1 MADIMGKMIKTVIV
15 LCIMVTCVLPSDA
28 SDYRREW
35 QAVENF
41 IVQDLPE
48 SAYDKVQEIYWK
60 AAKKGDEYQMLRS
73 CVYMGQLG
81 SEFRE
86 DYYKEVIDCL
96 NGIMPKLSGIYEPLG
111 WAILGNCYR
120 SYYNRA
126 KYGIRGMERLET
138 PSQDIDLWDGQT
150 WLDTIYSCLYKSVT
164 ISTDLTAKTS
174 PDNLEGLVNPGNN
187 SGNKLCPTLLN
198 VLLRNALEESQ
209 LRNDMSEGEA
219 EIYKDARFYGT
230 AEDFLQ
236 MADEYAGAGSIPW
249 NIDLLARL
257 IRLSADSSDYDLRA
271 WADAGRFFEV
281 ADRMPGIL
289 GRDPEILKLC
299 SEGLLRLGESYLD
312 KTAESAKLIAAY
324 ADLIYYS
331 GGDEREWHFPELVA
345 LCEKAAGRWPDSE
358 GAASCRSMILTI
370 QEPSLTMQMSE
381 LMSPEGSLIGVL
393 CRNVSQI
400 WFKCVREDDMPELR
414 YNEVNRYKNLR
425 SVVEWKVDVENA
437 DDYRM
442 RHLMVQVPSLPAG
455 KYRIIASSDN
465 RFDRKTTVIHSYEVE
480 LHSFTYSAC
489 LPSNNTGSV
498 CGFVVNRIT
507 GRPVEGAGYSIWNV
521 EGRSYERKRT
531 VCVMQGTTLKDGA
544 VSLNVPLAAGSSR
557 NMQVEVIVD
566 GDTLVSD
573 LFLHSGGDRPDPVIA
588 RIYTDRY
595 TYRPGETVSFNCVVY
610 QNNGYSSGRTIADA
624 DLHMTLFDA
633 NWQAVDTLDI
643 TTDRFGTA
651 SGEFVIPRGLLAG
664 RYTLQV
670 DGDDIS
676 HSSDCVINVEEF
688 RQPVFMVEMGSDG
701 RTYVPG
707 DSALVSGTAV
717 TYTGVP
723 VIGAKVSYTVEYVE
737 PIRYM
742 FARVPDRQILS
753 GETVTGPDGGF
764 SVSFMASTGL
774 ASTVGREFLNFRVTA
789 KVTDINGETHTS
801 VAYVTAGPEIPS
813 VTVANSSE
821 YTDAPSFSIM
831 LQNAGGDLL
840 EGKVNVTVER
850 LKPVEKLLLDTWN
863 MSGLHDYTPSD
874 EIRRNFPLYRFEQRN
889 DNARQV
895 EKCVYSTVVSTVA
908 GAPYKLQLPKPL
920 ENGTYRVTAVV
931 DGVESSDTVLFSSVL
946 PGSKVMPDDRLLLAC
961 PVSRSCKVGDTA
973 EILVGSAFAGT
984 PVYYIIENRFGFVE
998 KGVLYPDGGVT
1009 PLKFKLTPE
1018 MKGGVSVHLAAMKQ
1032 LVWSS
1037 QSVDI
1042 EVPFTDKELDIKLVT
1057 FRDMLEPDQT
1067 ETWSMSIRDSE
1078 GNPVEAALTLTMFD
1092 SALDVYGR
1100 MVWTFSPWNSIYIP
1114 RNDIIRNIVRYNWRS
1129 QFTPQRDYPV
1139 FDGERAEFPRVVAPL
1154 SYSSLRLRGM
1164 TKSAGLDMREFE
1176 GLGIST
1182 VDEALQ
1188 GRIAGLDMVSNSNFG
1203 STMSLRGAS
1212 TANVNAAPVP
1222 ESVELND
1229 SFIVSDSKETD
1240 APDNIALRTDQNPTA
1255 FFITNL
1261 RTDSKGEVS
1270 FSFTT
1275 PQLLTKWNF
1284 QGIAHT
1290 ADLKSAVFMEQ
1301 VTTRKQLMLQPRAPR
1316 FVRQG
1321 DELVLSARLSNVSDA
1336 DIAAKVRLELFDA
1349 ESGKALDIVS
1359 GASSC
1364 DVNVPSGGSV
1374 GASFKLSIPDDI
1386 TAITYRMTAASD
1398 THTDGQ
1404 QEMIPVLSSRT
1415 VVTESVSLFNNGNET
1430 RDFELKA
1437 VSENLLSESA
1447 KDRTLTLEYTPSPVW
1462 YAIQALPYLEQTGNP
1477 SNECLFHR
1485 YFANALS
1492 SHIIATR
1499 PAVGRMLGKWAE
1511 IPTDGW
1517 QTRLE
1522 QNEDLKQTLLQE
1534 TPWVLDSK
1542 DEKENLHRLA
1552 EAFAQDRL
1560 EKEQDNALKE
1570 LLQRQEP
1577 DGGWSWISGYLPNR
1591 WVTGTIVGG
1600 IAQMVNLGC
1609 LNLDENTELRDAVT
1623 KALHWMDA
1631 AVKELYSEVERKNV
1645 KSVGSDE
1652 LDWLL
1657 AHVYLK
1663 EIGVAQDVQEL
1674 YDFLLKVA
1682 LKEDSHGMSLHK
1694 RASMALLMS
1703 ATGNSKR
1710 AGQLV
1715 STLVERSLYDEE
1727 QGRWWRDNTGGF
1739 LWHEAPI
1746 ETQSRIIRALLA
1758 TGRETEA
1765 AECGRWLLKQR
1776 QTTHWATS
1784 PATAQAVIALLEI
1797 GDNEGRSLD
1806 VPAVSYITIG
1816 GETIQAGGEDT
1827 DAGYTIR
1834 KWQEPSDP
1842 SMGRVSVRN
1851 DSPEIGWGALSIQY
1865 TEEMDKVRYSGN
1877 GISLKRILYRV
1888 DEKNDG
1894 ATLHEVADGESLH
1907 VGDRLRI
1914 RIELGC
1920 DRNLEYVQLKDMR
1933 AASFE
1938 PVSTRAGFQ
1947 YNLQDDLRVYVEPQ
1961 NASQVFYIDRL
1972 DRGRY
1977 IVEYDVYAE
1986 QAGTFGSGI
1995 VSAQCMY
2002 APEFR
2007 STAASRPVTVE

>member
-1 MADIMGKMIKTVIV
+1 MGKTIKTIIV
-15 LCIMVTCVLPSDA
+15 LIIMMTCVLPSDA

-35 QAVENF
+35 QAVESF
-41 IVQDLPE
+41 IEQDLPD
-48 SAYDKVQEIYWK
+48 SAYGKVQEIYRK
-60 AAKKGDEYQMLRS
+60 ASAEGDDYQMLRS

-86 DYYKEVIDCL
+86 DYHKEVLDCL

-111 WAILGNCYR
+111 WAILGNCY
-120 SYYNRA
+120 SNYYNRA
-126 KYGIRGMERLET
+126 KYRIRGMERLET
-138 PSQDIDLWDGQT
+138 PSQDIDLWDEQT
-150 WLDTIYSCLYKSVT
+150 FLDTIYSCLYKSVT

-174 PDNLEGLVNPGNN
+174 FDNLDGLVNPGNK
-187 SGNKLCPTLLN
+187 SGQKLCPTLLDA
-198 VLLRNALEESQ
+198 LLSNALEDSP
-209 LRNDMSEGEA
+209 LSNDMSEEEA
-219 EIYKDARFYGT
+219 EIYKDARFFGT
-230 AEDFLQ
+230 AEEFLQ
-236 MADEYAGAGSIPW
+236 MADEYAGMGRLPW
-249 NIDLLARL
+249 NVDLIARL
-257 IRLSADSSDYDLRA
+257 IRLNAESPDYDLRA
-271 WADAGRFFEV
+271 WADASRFFEV
-281 ADRMPGIL
+281 ADKLPGFY
-289 GRDPEILKLC
+289 GGDFENLKLC
-299 SEGLLRLGESYLD
+299 SDGLLRLGELYLD
-312 KTAESAKLIAAY
+312 KTAESAKIISAY
-324 ADLIYYS
+324 ADWVYYR
-331 GGDEREWHFPELVA
+331 GTDEDDKNVAELVA
-345 LCEKAAGRWPDSE
+345 LCERAADRWPDSE
-358 GAASCRSMILTI
+358 GAVSCRSMIQTM
-370 QEPSLTMQMSE
+370 QEPSLSLQMSE
-381 LMSPEGSLIGVL
+381 LMSPEGSLIGVI
-393 CRNVSQI
+393 CRNTPQI
-400 WFKCVREDDMPELR
+400 WFKCVRNDDMPELR
-414 YNEVNRYKNLR
+414 YDDVKGYRNLR
-425 SVVEWKVDVENA
+425 SVAEWKVDVENTG
-437 DDYRM
+437 DYKSK
-442 RHLMVQVPSLPAG
+442 HIMVQVPSLPAG

-465 RFDRKTTVIHSYEVE
+465 LFDRKTTLIQSVEVE
-480 LHSFTYSAC
+480 LHRFAFNAC
-489 LPSNNTGSV
+489 HPSNNTGSV
-498 CGFVVNRIT
+498 CGFVVDRIT
-507 GRPVEGAGYSIWNV
+507 GRPVNGAEYSIWSMTGPYYDLQRA
-521 EGRSYERKRT
+521 GRVAHGITKA
-531 VCVMQGTTLKDGA
+531 DGA
-544 VSLNVPLAAGSSR
+544 VGFNLPLAAGDR
-557 NMQVEVIVD
+557 NNFDVEVIVG

-573 LFLHSGGDRPDPVIA
+573 MFLYSGGERPDPIIA

-595 TYRPGETVSFNCVVY
+595 TYRPGETVSFNCIVY
-610 QNNGYSSGRTIADA
+610 QNNGYSKGHTIADA
-624 DLHMTLFDA
+624 DLHLTLFDA
-633 NWQAVDTLDI
+633 NWQEVDTLDI

-670 DGDDIS
+670 DGDEID

-707 DSALVSGTAV
+707 DTAVVSGTAV

-723 VIGAKVSYTVEYVE
+723 VVGAKVSYTVEYVE

-764 SVSFMASTGL
+764 SVSFLASTGL
-774 ASTVGREFLNFRVTA
+774 ASTVGRESLNFRVTA
-789 KVTDINGETHTS
+789 RVTDINGETHTS

-813 VTVANSSE
+813 VTVANASE
-821 YTDAPSFSIM
+821 YTDAPSFQIM

-840 EGKVNVTVER
+840 EGKVNITVER
-850 LKPVEKLLLDTWN
+850 LKPVEELLLDTRD
-863 MSGLHDYTPSD
+863 MSKIHDFTPSD
-874 EIRRNFPLYRFEQRN
+874 EIRRNFPLYRFERRD

-895 EKCVYSTVVSTVA
+895 EKCVYSTAVSTVA
-908 GAPYKLQLPKPL
+908 GAPYRLQLPEPL
-920 ENGTYRVTAVV
+920 ENGTYRVTAAV
-931 DGVESSDTVLFSSVL
+931 DGVESSDTVLFTSVL

-1018 MKGGVSVHLAAMKQ
+1018 MKGGVSVHLSAIKE
-1032 LVWSS
+1032 LVYSS
-1037 QSVDI
+1037 KSVDI
-1042 EVPFTDKELDIKLVT
+1042 EVPFTDRKLDIKLVT

-1078 GNPVEAALTLTMFD
+1078 GNPVEAALTLSMFD

-1100 MVWTFSPWNSIYIP
+1100 SDWTFSPWNSIYIS
-1114 RNDIIRNIVRYNWRS
+1114 RNDIITNNVRYNWRS

-1139 FDGERAEFPRVVAPL
+1139 FDGERAQFPRVVSPL
-1154 SYSSLRLRGM
+1154 SYFSSSMRLRGM
-1164 TKSAGLDMREFE
+1164 AKSSGLDMNEFE

-1188 GRIAGLDMVSNSNFG
+1188 GRIAGLDIVFNSANI
-1203 STMSLRGAS
+1203 GAL
-1212 TANVNAAPVP
+1212 AE
-1222 ESVELND
+1222 ESVVLNESAIVAD
-1229 SFIVSDSKETD
+1229 SQESDAT
-1240 APDNIALRTDQNPTA
+1240 DNIALRTDQNPTA

-1261 RTDSKGEVS
+1261 RTDSNGEVS

-1290 ADLKSAVFMEQ
+1290 TDLKSAVFMEQ

-1321 DELVLSARLSNVSDA
+1321 DELVLRARLSNVSDA

-1349 ESGKALDIVS
+1349 VSGKALDIVS
-1359 GASSC
+1359 GASAC

-1404 QEMIPVLSSRT
+1404 QEVIPVLSSRT
-1415 VVTESVSLFNNGNET
+1415 VVTESVSLFNNGKET

-1437 VSENLLSESA
+1437 LSGNLLSESA
-1447 KDRTLTLEYTPSPVW
+1447 KDRTLTLEYTPSPIW
-1462 YAIQALPYLEQTGNP
+1462 YAIQALPYLEQTYNP
-1477 SNECLFHR
+1477 SNESLFHR

-1499 PAVGRMLGKWAE
+1499 PAVGRMLAKWAD
-1511 IPTDGW
+1511 IPTDEW

-1542 DEKENLHRLA
+1542 NEKENLHRLA
-1552 EAFAQDRL
+1552 EAFAQDRV
-1560 EKEQDNALKE
+1560 EQELDITLKE
-1570 LLQRQEP
+1570 LLKRQEP
-1577 DGGWSWISGYLPNR
+1577 AGGWSWISGYLPSL
-1591 WVTGTIVGG
+1591 WVTNTIVSG
-1600 IAQMVNLGC
+1600 IGQLVDMGY
-1609 LNLDENTELRDAVT
+1609 LNLNDNQELKDAVT
-1623 KALHWMDA
+1623 KALHWLDGEIM
-1631 AVKELYSEVERKNV
+1631 ESYSEFERRQF
-1645 KSVGSDE
+1645 KSVISPNDLE
-1652 LDWLL
+1652 WLL
-1657 AHVYLK
+1657 AHEYLN
-1663 EIGVAQDVQEL
+1663 EIRMSKDVKDIH
-1674 YDFLLKVA
+1674 DFLLKVA
-1682 LKEDSHGMSLHK
+1682 LKEDSHDMSLHK

-1710 AGQLV
+1710 AGQLAR
-1715 STLVERSLYDEE
+1715 TLVERSLYDEE
-1727 QGRWWRDNTGGF
+1727 QGRWWRDNTGGY

-1746 ETQSRIIRALLA
+1746 ETQSRIIQALLA

-1797 GDNEGRSLD
+1797 GDKEGRSLD

-1842 SMGRVSVRN
+1842 AMGRVSVRN

-1865 TEEMDKVRYSGN
+1865 TEEMDKVRYSEN
-1877 GISLKRILYRV
+1877 GISLKRTLYRV

-1894 ATLHEVADGESLH
+1894 TTLHEVADGESLH

-1977 IVEYDVYAE
+1977 VVEYDVYAE
-1986 QAGTFGSGI
+1986 QAGTFSSGV

-2007 STAASRPVTVE
+2007 STASSETVTVE